1 MSEAEWLLVYAVLT
15 ASAASVVWFFQV
27 RRQMLAKM
35 RAVVG
40 ILEEVFKP
48 RDKTYTLLG
57 YLVGFRA
64 EYRLPYSWAP
74 RAWALY
80 TMPPGHVFFYL
91 PVVIARRMR
100 DRLELTIQVRE
111 PLPGEAHVYDP
122 GDRASRRLVARD
134 TAGRGERLREAR
146 LSVDGRSLVALYSG
160 ERALELALELLRELS
175 RSGARVVRVTV
186 ADRERVL
193 HVAAYPRLG
202 QVGALAE
209 TLLRFS
215 RRLARGAGG

>member
-1 MSEAEWLLVYAVLT
+1 MSGAEWLLVYAVLT

-40 ILEEVFKP
+40 ILEDVFKP
-48 RDKTYTLLG
+48 RDQTYTLLG

-91 PVVIARRMR
+91 PVVLLRGMR
-100 DRLELTIQVRE
+100 DRLELTIQLRE

-122 GDRASRRLVARD
+122 RDRATRRLVARD
-134 TAGRGERLREAR
+134 TAGREERLRRAT
-146 LSVDGRSLVALYSG
+146 LSVDGRSLAALYSG
-160 ERALELALELLRELS
+160 ERALELALGLLGELR
-175 RSGARVVRVTV
+175 RAGVDAVRVTV

-193 HVAAYPRLG
+193 HVAAYPRLS
-202 QVGALAE
+202 QVRVLAE
-209 TLLRFS
+209 TLLRYA
-215 RRLARGAGG
+215 RRLSRGGEG